1 MIRDLEAQEMAIH
14 ANAEA
19 LLGEER
25 MNSKSGEDKTENI
38 NTSVA
43 DSSQEETSQ
52 NKKADTHELI
62 KKNKEDI
69 HIMNEKS
76 NSNNSQLSVQTPPQ
90 YSSIKRSV
98 TFLYLALA
106 LAIGAAGYGA
116 YYMEQHKY
124 DHLAEFEKKISANAA
139 NVDKTFQK
147 IQSIYEEVKAKDD
160 RIAALLHEND
170 ELKGINNVL
179 KNSVD
184 ELQKLVG
191 TSIENEEKINVRL
204 HQYESRNP
212 NDWLVAKSYFLVSNA
227 QNLLETSDNIKAAL
241 FNLENAQ
248 VILARIDD
256 PEIIKVRDAIFSDIQ
271 TLKSVSPVDV
281 RGISFKL
288 DSVLNNTDAMPLNE
302 FLESNIKK
310 DEVTDDIKDWKQNLL
325 TSLKSFSSRFIE
337 IRRRDEAIVNQF
349 LSPEQTGILLKNLK
363 TQLLLAKVALYQQ
376 DEQAFMHNIDE
387 VISSLN
393 NYYDLKNSTVAA
405 NLETLKELKEGTI
418 VLKKPESLKSY
429 PLISKVATDK
439 FNLYSAQR
447 AKEAQEAA
455 ADVKE
460 EKTKNASAGDKK
472 KSR

>member
-1 MIRDLEAQEMAIH
+1 
-14 ANAEA
+14 
-19 LLGEER
+19 
-25 MNSKSGEDKTENI
+25 
-38 NTSVA
+38 
-43 DSSQEETSQ
+43 
-52 NKKADTHELI
+52 
-62 KKNKEDI
+62 
-69 HIMNEKS
+69 
-76 NSNNSQLSVQTPPQ
+76 
-90 YSSIKRSV
+90 
-98 TFLYLALA
+98 
-106 LAIGAAGYGA
+106 
-116 YYMEQHKY
+116 
-124 DHLAEFEKKISANAA
+124 
-139 NVDKTFQK
+139 
-147 IQSIYEEVKAKDD
+147 
-160 RIAALLHEND
+160 
-170 ELKGINNVL
+170 
-179 KNSVD
+179 
-184 ELQKLVG
+184 
-191 TSIENEEKINVRL
+191 
-204 HQYESRNP
+204 
-212 NDWLVAKSYFLVSNA
+212 
-227 QNLLETSDNIKAAL
+227 
-241 FNLENAQ
+241 
-248 VILARIDD
+248 
-256 PEIIKVRDAIFSDIQ
+256 
-271 TLKSVSPVDV
+271 
-281 RGISFKL
+281 
-288 DSVLNNTDAMPLNE
+288 MPLNE
-302 FLESNIKK
+302 FLESNIKVFKKK